1 MAVFVLIMR
10 HSAPHFGRC
19 VSTGKEPAFRH
30 SSYTRNVSGNVTKNP
45 HQMNQENILN
55 GIKLRSLFDSFSHE
69 FKSSTVENKILTLSA
84 LNKFGLLKKIIKD
97 YQKNYKDQ
105 NRTDIVNEVNSTLNF
120 FIKTLNPEK
129 VLKTHGEN
137 KVKLS
142 EIIEVLEKELKVFSD
157 KNFSKERFIASFLEN
172 KDEEYE
178 KQKKFFKI
186 DLNKDITSSLSQRD
200 EAENK
205 DFQENYIHLYKFLKN
220 NLIPN
225 YRENNFVGF
234 MIDMGFDY
242 QSEYV
247 VRFFLQEP
255 NKENYFEAIEY
266 AINILYFGKEPYHK
280 FVLFRNNFGNPEQ
293 IKNFYDNGQT
303 AIHLNTDLDFQ
314 DWEKY
319 INGENPKQQYLQRW
333 KSLTDLI
340 SKQDV
345 IIISSFQGIGYKI
358 GKVKQGTKFE
368 KIVNGKSIYYLF
380 KLENSKPI
388 NLDLFQFV
396 QTILPAN
403 VTLSNV
409 NRKNYSL
416 RKIFPGV
423 VCSISNFEMDD
434 IAIEILVAEW
444 LRSKY
449 APKEFKIKYQ
459 ILKTGGNKKDIDI
472 SGITENDEN
481 LIVQVSNTENLETIK
496 KKITKLDK
504 YEDCKKLFFFNIPN
518 QEIGGNIVIDI
529 KNVIE
534 DFRKDNYYHKL
545 LTELN

>member
-1 MAVFVLIMR
+1 M
-10 HSAPHFGRC
+10 
-19 VSTGKEPAFRH
+19 K
-30 SSYTRNVSGNVTKNP
+30 
-45 HQMNQENILN
+45 QENILN

-84 LNKFGLLKKIIKD
+84 LNKFGLLKKVIKD

-105 NRTDIVNEVNSTLNF
+105 GRIDIVNEVNSTLNF
-120 FIKTLNPEK
+120 FIQTLNPEK
-129 VLKTHGEN
+129 TLKTLGEN

-157 KNFSKERFIASFLEN
+157 KNFSKERFITSFLEN
-172 KDEEYE
+172 KEEEYE

-186 DLNKDITSSLSQRD
+186 DLNKDITSTLQQRD

-205 DFQENYIHLYKFLKN
+205 DFQEQYIHLYKFLKH

-225 YRENNFVGF
+225 YQENNFVGF

-247 VRFFLQEP
+247 VRYFLQEP
-255 NKENYFEAIEY
+255 NKESYFKAIEY

-293 IKNFYDNGQT
+293 IKNFYDNDQT
-303 AIHLNTDLDFQ
+303 AIHLDTDLDFQ

-340 SKQDV
+340 NQKDV
-345 IIISSFQGIGYKI
+345 VVIASYQGIGYKI
-358 GKVKQGTKFE
+358 GKIKQGTKFE
-368 KIVNGKSIYYLF
+368 KTVNGKSVYYNF
-380 KLENSKPI
+380 KLENAKTI
-388 NLDLFQFV
+388 DLDRFQFI

-409 NRKNYSL
+409 NRKSYSL

-423 VCSISNFEMDD
+423 VCYISNFEMDD

-449 APKEFKIKYQ
+449 APKEYRIKYQ
-459 ILKTGGNKKDIDI
+459 ILKTGGNKKDIDV

-481 LIVQVSNTENLETIK
+481 LIVQISNTENIVTIK
-496 KKITKLDK
+496 KKIAKLEK
-504 YEDCKKLFFFNIPN
+504 YEDCKKLFFFNVAD
-518 QEIGGNIVIDI
+518 QEIDGYKIIDI
-529 KNVIE
+529 KTVIE
-534 DFRKDNYYHKL
+534 EFRKDSYYQRL
-545 LTELN
+545 LNELN

>member
-1 MAVFVLIMR
+1 
-10 HSAPHFGRC
+10 
-19 VSTGKEPAFRH
+19 
-30 SSYTRNVSGNVTKNP
+30 
-45 HQMNQENILN
+45 MNQENILN

-69 FKSSTVENKILTLSA
+69 FKSSTVENKILTLST
-84 LNKFGLLKKIIKD
+84 LNHYGFLKKVIKE
-97 YQKNYKDQ
+97 YGKKYKE
-105 NRTDIVNEVNSTLNF
+105 NGRNDIVKEINTTLCF
-120 FIKTLNPEK
+120 YITTLNPKNVQDE
-129 VLKTHGEN
+129 EN
-137 KVKLS
+137 LNK
-142 EIIEVLEKELKVFSD
+142 IIEVLENELKIFSN
-157 KNFSKERFIASFLEN
+157 KNFSKEKFIKAFLEN
-172 KDEEYE
+172 NEKEYIE
-178 KQKKFFKI
+178 QKSFFKI
-186 DLNKDITSSLSQRD
+186 DFNNDITSALNQRD
-200 EAENK
+200 ENECK
-205 DFQENYIHLYKFLKN
+205 EFQEQYFHLYKFLKH

-225 YRENNFVGF
+225 YRQNNFIGF

-247 VRFFLQEP
+247 VRYFLQNP
-255 NKENYFEAIEY
+255 SKENYFEAIKY
-266 AINILYFGKEPYHK
+266 SIDILFFGKEPYHK
-280 FVLFRNNFGNPEQ
+280 FVLFRNNFGHSEQ
-293 IKNFYDNGQT
+293 IEKFYINDKT
-303 AIHLNTDLDFQ
+303 AIHLDTEKDFE

-340 SKQDV
+340 RKQDV

-358 GKVKQGTKFE
+358 GKIRKETKFE
-368 KIVNGKSIYYLF
+368 KVINGKSVYYLF
-380 KLENSKPI
+380 KLENAKAI
-388 NLDLFQFV
+388 NLDLYQFI

-423 VCSISNFEMDD
+423 VCNISNFEMDD

-449 APKEFKIKYQ
+449 APKEYKIKYQ

-481 LIVQVSNTENLETIK
+481 LIVQVSNTENLGTIK
-496 KKITKLDK
+496 KKIAKMEK
-504 YEDCKKLFFFNIPN
+504 YEDCKKIFFFNIQS
-518 QEIGGNIVIDI
+518 QEINGHKIIDI

-534 DFRKDNYYHKL
+534 DLRKDKYYQKL
-545 LTELN
+545 LRELT

>member
-1 MAVFVLIMR
+1 
-10 HSAPHFGRC
+10 
-19 VSTGKEPAFRH
+19 
-30 SSYTRNVSGNVTKNP
+30 
-45 HQMNQENILN
+45 MNQETILN

-84 LNKFGLLKKIIKD
+84 LNKFDLLKKVIKD

-129 VLKTHGEN
+129 VLKIHGEN

-142 EIIEVLEKELKVFSD
+142 EIIEVLEKELNVYSD
-157 KNFSKERFIASFLEN
+157 KNFSKERFITSFLEN
-172 KDEEYE
+172 NEKEYE

-186 DLNKDITSSLSQRD
+186 DLKKDITSSLSQRD
-200 EAENK
+200 EVENK
-205 DFQENYIHLYKFLKN
+205 EFQEQYIHLYKFLKH
-220 NLIPN
+220 NLIAN

-234 MIDMGFDY
+234 MIDIGFDY

-255 NKENYFEAIEY
+255 NKENYFDAIKY
-266 AINILYFGKEPYHK
+266 AIDILFFGKEPYHK
-280 FVLFRNNFGNPEQ
+280 FVLFRNNFGNTEQ
-293 IKNFYDNGQT
+293 IQKFYNNNET
-303 AIHLNTDLDFQ
+303 AIHLDTGKDFE

-319 INGENPKQQYLQRW
+319 LNGENPKQQYLQRW
-333 KSLTDLI
+333 KSLTELI
-340 SKQDV
+340 SKQDL
-345 IIISSFQGIGYKI
+345 IIIASYHGIGYKI

-368 KIVNGKSIYYLF
+368 KVVNGKSVFYLF
-380 KLENSKPI
+380 KLENTKPV

-409 NRKNYSL
+409 NRKGYSL

-423 VCSISNFEMDD
+423 ACQTSSFEMDD
-434 IAIEILVAEW
+434 IAIEILVSEW

-481 LIVQVSNTENLETIK
+481 LIVQVSNTENLGTIK

-504 YEDCKKLFFFNIPN
+504 YEYCKKLFFFNIPN
-518 QEIGGNIVIDI
+518 QEIEGHIVIDI
-529 KNVIE
+529 KNVFE
-534 DFRKDNYYHKL
+534 DFRKDNYYQKL

>member
-1 MAVFVLIMR
+1 
-10 HSAPHFGRC
+10 
-19 VSTGKEPAFRH
+19 
-30 SSYTRNVSGNVTKNP
+30 
-45 HQMNQENILN
+45 MNQENILN
-55 GIKLRSLFDSFSHE
+55 GIRLRSLFDSFSHE
-69 FKSSTVENKILTLSA
+69 FKSSTVENKILTVSI
-84 LNKFGLLKKIIKD
+84 LNNFGLLKKVIKD
-97 YQKNYKDQ
+97 YQNEYKEKE
-105 NRTDIVNEVNSTLNF
+105 RADIIREINATLNF

-129 VLKTHGEN
+129 ALKIHGDN

-157 KNFSKERFIASFLEN
+157 KNFSKKEFITSFLEN
-172 KDEEYE
+172 KEEEYK

-186 DLNKDITSSLSQRD
+186 DLNEDISSSLMQRD

-205 DFQENYIHLYKFLKN
+205 DFQENYVHLYKFLNN

-242 QSEYV
+242 QSEYI
-247 VRFFLQEP
+247 VRYFLQEP
-255 NKENYFEAIEY
+255 NKENYFEAIKY
-266 AINILYFGKEPYHK
+266 AIDILFFGKEPYHK
-280 FVLFRNNFGNPEQ
+280 FVLFRNNFGHSEQ
-293 IKNFYDNGQT
+293 IQKLYNNNET
-303 AIHLNTDLDFQ
+303 AIHLDTDKDFE

-319 INGENPKQQYLQRW
+319 VNGENPKQQYLQRW

-340 SKQDV
+340 NKQDV
-345 IIISSFQGIGYKI
+345 VIISSFKGIGYKI

-368 KIVNGKSIYYLF
+368 KIVNGKSVYYLF
-380 KLENSKPI
+380 KLENVKPI

-409 NRKNYSL
+409 NRKSYSL
-416 RKIFPGV
+416 RKIFPGI
-423 VCSISNFEMDD
+423 VCNVSNFEMDD

-449 APKEFKIKYQ
+449 APKEYKIKYQ

-472 SGITENDEN
+472 SGITENNEN
-481 LIVQVSNTENLETIK
+481 LIVQVSNTENLGTIK
-496 KKITKLDK
+496 KKIANLEK
-504 YEDCKKLFFFNIPN
+504 YEDCNKVFFFNIPS
-518 QEIGGNIVIDI
+518 QEIDGQKIIDI

-534 DFRKDNYYHKL
+534 DFRKDKYYQKL
-545 LTELN
+545 LTELS

>member
-1 MAVFVLIMR
+1 M
-10 HSAPHFGRC
+10 
-19 VSTGKEPAFRH
+19 K
-30 SSYTRNVSGNVTKNP
+30 
-45 HQMNQENILN
+45 QETILN

-69 FKSSTVENKILTLSA
+69 FNSSTVENKILTLSA
-84 LNKFGLLKKIIKD
+84 LNHFGLLKKVIKD
-97 YQKNYKDQ
+97 YQKNYKEQ
-105 NRTDIVNEVNSTLNF
+105 RRTDIANDVNSTLNF
-120 FIKTLNPEK
+120 FIKTLNPKKVHNEEK
-129 VLKTHGEN
+129 LN
-137 KVKLS
+137 K
-142 EIIEVLEKELKVFSD
+142 IIEILETELKIYSD
-157 KNFSKERFIASFLEN
+157 KNFSKEQFIKSYLEN
-172 KDEEYE
+172 NQEEYN

-186 DLNKDITSSLSQRD
+186 NLDEDITSSLSKRD
-200 EAENK
+200 ETESK
-205 DFQENYIHLYKFLKN
+205 YFQEQYIHLYKFLKH
-220 NLIPN
+220 NLIQN

-255 NKENYFEAIEY
+255 NKKNYFEAIKY
-266 AINILYFGKEPYHK
+266 AIDILYFGKEPYHK
-280 FVLFRNNFGNPEQ
+280 FVLFRNNFGNSEQ
-293 IKNFYDNGQT
+293 IKTFYNNDET
-303 AIHLNTDLDFQ
+303 AIHLDTDLDFQ

-340 SKQDV
+340 NNQDV
-345 IIISSFQGIGYKI
+345 ILITSYQGIGYKI

-368 KIVNGKSIYYLF
+368 KITNGKSVYYVF
-380 KLENSKPI
+380 KLENAKQI

-416 RKIFPGV
+416 RKIFPGIA
-423 VCSISNFEMDD
+423 CNISSFEMDD

-449 APKEFKIKYQ
+449 APKEYKIKYQ
-459 ILKTGGNKKDIDI
+459 ILKTGGNKKDIDV

-481 LIVQVSNTENLETIK
+481 LIVQISNTENIATIK
-496 KKITKLDK
+496 KKIAKLDK
-504 YEDCKKLFFFNIPN
+504 YEDSKKLFFFNIPN
-518 QEIGGNIVIDI
+518 QEIDGHKIIDI

-534 DFRKDNYYHKL
+534 DFRKDNYYERL
-545 LTELN
+545 LNELS